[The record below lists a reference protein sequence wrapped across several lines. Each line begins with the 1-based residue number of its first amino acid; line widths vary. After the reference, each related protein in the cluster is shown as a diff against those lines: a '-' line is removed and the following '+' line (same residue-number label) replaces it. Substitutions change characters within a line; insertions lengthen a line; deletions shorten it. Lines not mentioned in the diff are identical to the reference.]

1 LTPEE
6 YEIWLDS
13 SVEVIKK
20 VLEKTEDELYLK
32 ERKRKESRADQYQKT
47 DDQKEFFEVSEGGLK
62 FYINLNDYL
71 DTGLFIDHRITRDMV
86 RKEAAGKKVLNLFCY
101 TGSFS
106 VYAAAGGAS
115 EVMSVDLSNTYLA
128 WAERNMELNGFLG
141 DQYYFER
148 ADVLQYLEE
157 IPPASYDII
166 VLDPPTFNNSKSMS
180 EVYDIQQ
187 MHVDL
192 INDCIT
198 KLTPN
203 GVLYFSTNA
212 RRFHMEESLINGTIK
227 DITSATT
234 PFDFKGKLLR
244 WCYKI
249 QGS

>member
-1 LTPEE
+1 
-6 YEIWLDS
+6 
-13 SVEVIKK
+13 
-20 VLEKTEDELYLK
+20 
-32 ERKRKESRADQYQKT
+32 
-47 DDQKEFFEVSEGGLK
+47 
-62 FYINLNDYL
+62 
-71 DTGLFIDHRITRDMV
+71 
-86 RKEAAGKKVLNLFCY
+86 
-101 TGSFS
+101 
-106 VYAAAGGAS
+106 
-115 EVMSVDLSNTYLA
+115 
-128 WAERNMELNGFLG
+128 MELNGFLG